1 MTAKVR
7 QLSGRD
13 VASVLR
19 TFGFE
24 VVSTRGSHAKLRRV
38 LPDGTRQALTIP
50 LHDSLAIGTTRALFR
65 QAARYISEGQLR
77 PFFFTE

>member
-1 MTAKVR
+1 MARLR

-13 VASVLR
+13 VAGALR
-19 TFGFE
+19 TFGFN

-38 LPDGTRQALTIP
+38 LPDGTRQTLTIP
-50 LHDSLAIGTTRALFR
+50 LHSRLATGTAQALFR
-65 QAARYISEGQLR
+65 QAARYVSEEQLK